1 MNELKSD
8 VAELKRSVRDRKEG
22 ERDNQQAPSPTP
34 EIEYGNR
41 KPSSPP
47 IIFDSSYELQE
58 ASPEM
63 LQKDENKV
71 PPILFDEEISL
82 RPVVESTP
90 KERGLIF

>member
-41 KPSSPP
+41 KPCLLYTSP
-47 IIFDSSYELQE
+47 
-58 ASPEM
+58 SPR
-63 LQKDENKV
+63 D
-71 PPILFDEEISL
+71 
-82 RPVVESTP
+82 
-90 KERGLIF
+90 RG